1 MDTSQSLEKKII
13 DIVGKD
19 FVFIDKQDMVV
30 YESDGTHDKGMPDFV
45 VLPGTTEEVS
55 KLVILANEFEIPIIA
70 RGSGT
75 GLSGGAVPI
84 HGGLV
89 ISLNRM
95 NSIIEIDVNSS
106 TATVEAGVINLEI
119 SNKASEYGLFYA
131 PDPSSQQACSIG
143 GNIAEN
149 SGGPHCLAYGVTTNH
164 VLAIEVVLPD
174 GEITWFGDLNKEE
187 FGLIELNCEER
198 AGLIWVTLSPEVEF
212 DIDSWLGDFA
222 LELETLNLKE
232 WHIFDQREIE
242 GPGWK
247 VALDGYLEAYHH
259 NQLHGD
265 TVGKHTVGNLLVLDT
280 YGPHQRLTFGRKSL
294 SELIDKP
301 EEEWEDPLDH
311 IRLIHSGFPNLS
323 ISGVLGG
330 HCLVSQIFPTSSPEF
345 TITRQTILSAEE
357 PKTKEEKKTTQDF
370 SDMVLQAVV
379 DEDYKMGLQ
388 IQSNI
393 SKLESHNFVYGKNEP
408 AVQNYHNWI
417 DKFMNKE
424 GSNW

>member
-95 NSIIEIDVNSS
+95 NSIIDIDVNSS

-174 GEITWFGDLNKEE
+174 GEITWFGDLNKEMPGVD
-187 FGLIELNCEER
+187 FRGLFI
-198 AGLIWVTLSPEVEF
+198 GS
-212 DIDSWLGDFA
+212 
-222 LELETLNLKE
+222 
-232 WHIFDQREIE
+232 E
-242 GPGWK
+242 G
-247 VALDGYLEAYHH
+247 
-259 NQLHGD
+259 
-265 TVGKHTVGNLLVLDT
+265 
-280 YGPHQRLTFGRKSL
+280 TFG
-294 SELIDKP
+294 I
-301 EEEWEDPLDH
+301 
-311 IRLIHSGFPNLS
+311 
-323 ISGVLGG
+323 
-330 HCLVSQIFPTSSPEF
+330 CT
-345 TITRQTILSAEE
+345 
-357 PKTKEEKKTTQDF
+357 
-370 SDMVLQAVV
+370 
-379 DEDYKMGLQ
+379 
-388 IQSNI
+388 
-393 SKLESHNFVYGKNEP
+393 
-408 AVQNYHNWI
+408 
-417 DKFMNKE
+417 
-424 GSNW
+424 